1 MAEFAYLSPLRLIDF
16 YAFYGLSFLIL
27 ATVVF
32 LQPRS
37 DRMLPFA
44 SELWL
49 LGIFGTLHGIKEWL
63 DAWTLLNR
71 AENAGLHWLNACI
84 LVLSY
89 LALFEF
95 GRRLAMICAV
105 SRPSEQPSC
114 RAWLGL
120 WVYLPLLGGVY
131 ATTSVADD
139 AARGLSAGGRIFFGF
154 SGGVLSGLSLVV
166 RRGRV
171 CGWPVLPET
180 KPYFYVAAGALIVY
194 AVGAGLVVEGDT
206 AFPAWLPTT
215 GSFFAVAGIPVHLL
229 RGLCGVALTFALVII
244 TRSANVAARKQ
255 EEAARAETAALTAS
269 LAERVR
275 ESTVSL
281 EAANRRL
288 LKEIEDRKLIEQDLR
303 EREADLRRAQ
313 SVAHV
318 GSWHLDVTNNT
329 LRGSAEMYRILG
341 MSEALPLA
349 LEDFLTLVH
358 SEDRAFVE
366 RSWQAALRGE
376 TYDVEYRI
384 MVAGEVRWVRER
396 AELDFDRNGRPVA
409 GTGIVQDITQRKLA
423 EDEVR
428 HAKELIQLVVDSIPV
443 YVALIDREQRY
454 VLVNRGYE
462 DWFQRSRGEI
472 IGKRMPEL
480 MDPEVYEQAKP
491 RVQAALSGEAV
502 RYELLAKN
510 PKGLPRWL
518 DIQYVP
524 RTDEKGTVS
533 GFFALWHDIT
543 HRKHTEQR
551 LRRVLERLRFS
562 ENRQRE
568 LARLAQQEQR
578 RMGALLSAMSIGIL
592 LEDRQGIIEYVN
604 PAFLRMWAI
613 EESFEPVGRAT
624 RDVLEH
630 STHRFARPDHA
641 SKHVL
646 RVLDTHEA
654 SERFELELY
663 DGRVLAQISYPV
675 TDDDGQTIGRLWIYE
690 DITFERQTAKQL
702 LDLAERDPLTGL
714 FNRHRFQDQLE
725 RLITTSVRTGTK
737 FCLIYFDLDEFK
749 YINDTF
755 GHKAGDTVLV
765 RIAGEISTLVRHE
778 ETFARLGGDE
788 FAILS
793 TLTPN
798 SDLNALPARIAN
810 AIAAIPFRF
819 RGTHMR
825 VTGSVGVAVFPDHG
839 DNAEDLVAHADAAMY
854 QAKGQGKNTW
864 AIYDPTRDS
873 SEAMMERLS
882 WNQRIA
888 ESLQK
893 DLFELHFQGVYSVGG
908 GGLSHL
914 EVLVRMQ
921 NPADPAS
928 LIMPGQFISMAE
940 KSGQITEI
948 DRWVLK
954 RSIELLARN
963 PSIPPLAVN
972 ISGRTFDDL
981 SLPHFIR
988 RQLKQNGVDPARLII
1003 ELTETAAVS
1012 DIQDAQRFIEAIH
1025 QAGCRVCLDD
1035 FGSGFSTFGYLKYL
1049 GVEVLKIDGLFI
1061 RDLPNN
1067 RDNQIFVK
1075 AMVDVA
1081 RGLQKLTVAEYVEDA
1096 ATLSM
1101 VRSLGV
1107 NLVQGYYL
1115 DCPVADHPALTEYT
1129 SVMETRSQ

>member
-1 MAEFAYLSPLRLIDF
+1 MAELAYLSPLRLIDF

-27 ATVVF
+27 AIVIF

-49 LGIFGTLHGIKEWL
+49 LGIFGSLHGVKEWL
-63 DAWTLLNR
+63 DAWMLLNR
-71 AENAGLHWLNACI
+71 AEGAGLHWLNACI

-95 GRRLAMICAV
+95 GRRLATICAV
-105 SRPSEQPSC
+105 SRSGQQS
-114 RAWLGL
+114 AWLGP

-131 ATTSVADD
+131 ATTSIADD

-154 SGGVLSGLSLVV
+154 SGGVLSGISLAV
-166 RRGRV
+166 RGCV

-180 KPYFYVAAGALIVY
+180 KPYFYAAAGALIIY
-194 AVGAGLVVEGDT
+194 AVGAGLVVEGDA
-206 AFPAWLPTT
+206 AFPDWLPTT
-215 GSFFAVAGIPVHLL
+215 GSFFAAAGIPVQFL
-229 RGLCGVALTFALVII
+229 RGLCAFVLTFALVII
-244 TRSANVAARKQ
+244 TRSVNVAARKQ

-318 GSWHLDVTNNT
+318 GSWHLDVPNNT
-329 LRGSAEMYRILG
+329 LRWSAETYRIFD
-341 MSEALPLA
+341 MQEATPLA
-349 LEDFLTLVH
+349 LEDFFKLVH
-358 SEDRAFVE
+358 PEDRGFVE

-376 TYDVEYRI
+376 PYDVEHRI
-384 MVAGEVRWVRER
+384 VVAGEVRWVRER
-396 AELDFDRNGRPVA
+396 AELEFDLSCRPVA
-409 GTGIVQDITQRKLA
+409 GTGIVQDITQRKQA

-428 HAKELIQLVVDSIPV
+428 HTKELIQLVVDSIPA
-443 YVALIDREQRY
+443 YVSLVDREQRY

-472 IGKRMPEL
+472 IGKLMSEL
-480 MDPEVYEQAKP
+480 MDSDIYEQAKP
-491 RVQAALSGEAV
+491 HVQAALSGEPA
-502 RYELLAKN
+502 RFELLARN
-510 PKGLPRWL
+510 PKGLSRWL
-518 DIQYVP
+518 DIQYLP
-524 RTDEKGTVS
+524 RTDESGTVS
-533 GFFALWHDIT
+533 GFFALWLDIT

-568 LARLAQQEQR
+568 LASLAQQEQR
-578 RMGALLSAMSIGIL
+578 RMSALLSAMSIGIL
-592 LEDRQGIIEYVN
+592 FEDRQGVIEYVN

-613 EESFEPVGRAT
+613 DESFEPVGRTT

-641 SKHVL
+641 SKYVL
-646 RVLDTHEA
+646 RVLDTHEV

-663 DGRVLAQISYPV
+663 DGRVLTQISYPV
-675 TDDDGQTIGRLWIYE
+675 TDDDGRTIGRLWIYE
-690 DITFERQTAKQL
+690 DITYERQTAKQL
-702 LDLAERDPLTGL
+702 LYLAERDPLTGL

-725 RLITTSVRTGTK
+725 RLIATSVRTGNK

-798 SDLNALPARIAN
+798 SDLDALPGRIAN
-810 AIAAIPFRF
+810 AISAIPFRF
-819 RGTHMR
+819 RGTNMR

-873 SEAMMERLS
+873 SEAMMQRLS

-888 ESLQK
+888 EALQR
-893 DLFELHFQGVYSVGG
+893 DLFELHFQGVYSVDD

-914 EVLVRMQ
+914 EVLVRMR
-921 NPADPAS
+921 NPANPAS
-928 LIMPGQFISMAE
+928 LIMPGQFISIAE

-954 RSIELLARN
+954 RGIELLARN

-972 ISGRTFDDL
+972 ISGRTFDDP

-988 RQLKQNGVDPARLII
+988 SQLKQNGVDPARLVI

-1067 RDNQIFVK
+1067 RDNQVFVK

-1096 ATLSM
+1096 ATLEM
-1101 VRSLGV
+1101 IRSLGV
-1107 NLVQGYYL
+1107 TLAQGYYL
-1115 DCPVADHPALTEYT
+1115 DRPVADHPALKGCTAI
-1129 SVMETRSQ
+1129 MESRSQ